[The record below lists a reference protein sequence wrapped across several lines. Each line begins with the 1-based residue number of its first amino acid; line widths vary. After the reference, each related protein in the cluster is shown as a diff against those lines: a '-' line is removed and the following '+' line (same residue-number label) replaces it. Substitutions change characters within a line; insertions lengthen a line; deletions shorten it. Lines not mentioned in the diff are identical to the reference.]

1 MKAWWTAN
9 GKKLTDQLR
18 PSDPFLQAELEY
30 LEELTGRLPILLRAL
45 AAVKVK
51 HPSKGANITMNV
63 DASSNISDIPARLTL
78 LYDVLFKFRY
88 CPVRQCPVLS
98 WWYLPAS
105 LFGPRA
111 TMLFWCIVFGI
122 WYFLPLTLFFDHVHA
137 SSHFFSEISR
147 LRLARDLGGGISRL
161 PYLSL

>member
-18 PSDPFLQAELEY
+18 PTDPFLQAELEY

-78 LYDVLFKFRY
+78 LYDVLFKSDEVHKLIR
-88 CPVRQCPVLS
+88 CMTQ
-98 WWYLPAS
+98 
-105 LFGPRA
+105 
-111 TMLFWCIVFGI
+111 FWTNHEK
-122 WYFLPLTLFFDHVHA
+122 FLT
-137 SSHFFSEISR
+137 S
-147 LRLARDLGGGISRL
+147 DLK
-161 PYLSL
+161 YK

>member
-51 HPSKGANITMNV
+51 HPSEGDNIAMNAG
-63 DASSNISDIPARLTL
+63 ASSNISDIPARLTL
-78 LYDVLFKFRY
+78 LYDALFRSTEVQKLIS
-88 CPVRQCPVLS
+88 CMTQ
-98 WWYLPAS
+98 
-105 LFGPRA
+105 
-111 TMLFWCIVFGI
+111 FWTNHEN
-122 WYFLPLTLFFDHVHA
+122 LT
-137 SSHFFSEISR
+137 S
-147 LRLARDLGGGISRL
+147 DLK
-161 PYLSL
+161 YK